1 MPTMKAI
8 RVHAYGGPDVLKYE
22 DTAAPQAGPGEAVV
36 NIAAAGVNFID
47 IYFRTGLNRTAPLPF
62 TLGQEGAGT
71 VTSTAE
77 GVNEVKAGDRVAYAM
92 TLGSYAEYAVVPAWK
107 LVKLPD
113 DIDFKT
119 GAAIM
124 LQGMTAHYLTH
135 STFPLKAGDKAVVH
149 AGAGGMGLLLT
160 QVAKKLGATVYATV
174 GSEAKA
180 ELSRA
185 AGADEVIVYTKQDFE
200 AEVKRLTGGRGVEVV
215 YDSVGVSTFEKSLN
229 CLRPRGYMVLYGQ
242 SSGPVPALDPAVLVA
257 KGSLFLTRPT
267 LTHYSASR
275 DEILSRTSD
284 LFTWLGRGE
293 LRFKVDHVY
302 PLAEAARAHE
312 ELAARRTTGKIVLIP

>member
-92 TLGSYAEYAVVPAWK
+92 TLGSYAEYAMVPAWK